1 MDDTSKQLSTLVSYP
16 ALIPYEES
24 LEKNPYDVKG
34 WTGYLSEIDDILD
47 ALGERFEDL
56 AVRGG
61 TSGGGGKR
69 KKNKGMARDEV
80 MEVGGRTIRLDAAA
94 AGSGAGGGPVY
105 ILVGEIHAL
114 QSARNQVSER
124 SLSLLP
130 GSYKLWWDYLRF
142 RSEVLTGS
150 SGGSNP
156 NPDQRLASS
165 SSHRRYRATV
175 SAYERCLVRCN
186 KYPRIWLSYVTY
198 VIRSDPTCSAT
209 NVRRLFDRCL
219 LALPATQHQ
228 KIWDEYICWVTR
240 SMPPWLEGGN
250 SNVGRDM
257 LGPVC
262 TLYRKG
268 KLGDAAGSGGGGS
281 SINNTADDGD
291 GDGIPPET
299 VLRVVRRYVHSFD
312 PSARE
317 LLADLCL
324 KYDRW
329 GEGAATLVS
338 ILNDSAYL
346 SPRGTTRHEMWL
358 RFADVVTEHPHEAR
372 RAGVDFDAIVRA
384 AVGSTSMSG
393 TDGWD
398 VFDHLPSKE
407 EAGGG
412 VAGSVDDNVA
422 GGSKDADD
430 GNDATAATTTTRPQS
445 NLANLGE
452 LEGTLW
458 TKLANYHINSG
469 EFELARSVYEEAMEN
484 VSRVRDFSL
493 IFDEYMKFEEGVVE
507 AMMELMEEEDE
518 DGEAVGDDR
527 GVVAGDAPDPSGR
540 EGEDKEDL
548 DILLGDAYA
557 KDRNDGGGQGDD
569 DDAPASA
576 DIELAL
582 ARAENLTS
590 RRPLLLNR
598 VLLRQNPHN
607 VGEWTKRSTLHLQLG
622 QTRQAIKALE
632 EAFKSVKAVKSVN
645 GSPSVLWTGLAGIY
659 EDKEQDIDAAR
670 SVYRRVCRNG
680 EYLFSDVDDLAQLW
694 AGWVEFE
701 LRHENWDNA
710 LSVARQSVSNP
721 EPERRNRITRGL
733 GRSLRLWNLLLDLEE
748 SLGTVQTTKDAYNR
762 VIEAKVATPSHLLN
776 FASFLTEHKYF
787 EESFNAYERGVELF
801 PFPHP
806 GAKLIWRAYL
816 DSFAKR
822 YEGTK
827 IPRTRELFDRC
838 VEICPPDQASGFF
851 LSYGSFEEQYGLTKR
866 ALAVYER
873 MCTTLPPEEKF
884 SAYQLYIA
892 KTVKYL
898 GVTAT
903 RPLYERAIA
912 ALEDEP
918 AAKMCLEFS
927 EMETTLGEVERAR
940 AALTYGAQ
948 LADPRRYPE
957 YWAKWHDFEVQNGNE
972 ETFREMLRIKRSV
985 QAAFSTVNYNA
996 AEMGAGAPKVET
1008 LSDDRALEE
1017 IAARE
1022 GVRVHEQPRI
1032 GGFVQGKRT
1041 AEIKDLE
1048 EVERR
1053 AAKIARRIGE
1063 SGDTPIGGGDDIDL
1077 SDDEDDV
1084 DEGIEVTAPVQ
1095 NVQTKAIPAA
1105 VYGGLASKGG
1115 ES

>member
-1 MDDTSKQLSTLVSYP
+1 MSYP

-24 LEKNPYDVKG
+24 LERNPYDVKG
-34 WTGYLSEIDDILD
+34 WTGYLAEIDDILD
-47 ALGERFEDL
+47 VLGDRFEEL
-56 AVRGG
+56 VRREQQ
-61 TSGGGGKR
+61 R
-69 KKNKGMARDEV
+69 KAASSNKKSKMKASEKV
-80 MEVGGRTIRLDAAA
+80 VEVGGRTVRLDAGAVD
-94 AGSGAGGGPVY
+94 GAGTSTASKGPIY
-105 ILVGEIHAL
+105 TLTGEIRSL
-114 QSARNQVSER
+114 QNARNQVSER

-130 GSYKLWWDYLRF
+130 GSYKLWWDYLQF
-142 RSEVLTGS
+142 RSEILTGS
-150 SGGSNP
+150 SGTGRDKPNP
-156 NPDQRLASS
+156 NQCLASS
-165 SSHRRYRATV
+165 LSHRQYRAAV
-175 SAYERCLVRCN
+175 SAYERSLVRCN

-198 VIRSDPTCSAT
+198 VIQFDPTCSVT

-250 SNVGRDM
+250 VGRDM

-262 TLYRKG
+262 SLYKKG
-268 KLGDAAGSGGGGS
+268 KLSDAAGSGTCSTNDGS
-281 SINNTADDGD
+281 ANDGADCAN
-291 GDGIPPET
+291 IPPET

-338 ILNDSAYL
+338 ILNDSDYL

-358 RFADVVTEHPHEAR
+358 RFAEVATEHPLEVR

-384 AVGSTSMSG
+384 AVVSNAKSAGE
-393 TDGWD
+393 GWE

-412 VAGSVDDNVA
+412 VAPSGDDNAADNGKNA
-422 GGSKDADD
+422 GDA
-430 GNDATAATTTTRPQS
+430 AATTRPQS

-469 EFELARSVYEEAMEN
+469 EFELARSVYEEAMET

-507 AMMELMEEEDE
+507 ALMELRAEEDE
-518 DGEAVGDDR
+518 GEGHDGDR
-527 GVVAGDAPDPSGR
+527 GVADQSAAMGDAPS
-540 EGEDKEDL
+540 DKQEDL
-548 DILLGDAYA
+548 DILLGAAYA
-557 KDRNDGGGQGDD
+557 RNRAGDGGEDD
-569 DDAPASA
+569 DDGAPASA

-590 RRPLLLNR
+590 RRPILLNR

-607 VGEWTKRSTLHLQLG
+607 VGEWTKRATLYLQLG

-632 EAFKSVKAVKSVN
+632 EAFTSVNAVRSVN
-645 GSPSVLWTGLAGIY
+645 GSPSVLWTSLAGIY
-659 EDKEQDIDAAR
+659 EDNEKDFDAAR
-670 SVYRRVCRNG
+670 TVYKRVCRNG
-680 EYLFSDVDDLAQLW
+680 EYRFSDVDDLAQLW

-762 VIEAKVATPSHLLN
+762 VMEVKVATPSHVLN
-776 FASFLTEHKYF
+776 YASFLTEHKYF

-806 GAKLIWRAYL
+806 GAKLIWKAYL
-816 DSFAKR
+816 DSFLKR

-838 VEICPPDQASGFF
+838 IEICPPDQASEFF

-866 ALAVYER
+866 ALSVYEK
-873 MCTTLPPEEKF
+873 MCTTLPSEDKF

-927 EMETTLGEVERAR
+927 DMETTLGEVERAR
-940 AALTYGAQ
+940 TALTYGAQ

-972 ETFREMLRIKRSV
+972 ETFREMLRVKRSV

-1008 LSDDRALEE
+1008 LSNDRALEE

-1022 GVRVHEQPRI
+1022 GVKINEQPRI

-1053 AAKIARRIGE
+1053 AAKIARRIEG
-1063 SGDTPIGGGDDIDL
+1063 SGDTPRGGDDIDL
-1077 SDDEDDV
+1077 SDEDD
-1084 DEGIEVTAPVQ
+1084 EGEDVATTAPVQ

-1105 VYGGLASKGG
+1105 VYGGLAAKSG
-1115 ES
+1115 S